1 MSVIVVQAEAAEE
14 MLGLEA
20 ERTRRPIRRV
30 QSVGRDGLAEMRWL
44 LGVLREGEA
53 PALAPQPGLDV
64 LPQLVDAIREAGLE
78 IELRIEGEPRSLSA
92 GVDILAYRIIQEAP
106 TNTLRH
112 ARAGRADVFLEYGSV
127 LGIEIIDNG
136 VAAPVAT
143 ASR

>member
-1 MSVIVVQAEAAEE
+1 
-14 MLGLEA
+14 
-20 ERTRRPIRRV
+20 
-30 QSVGRDGLAEMRWL
+30 
-44 LGVLREGEA
+44 
-53 PALAPQPGLDV
+53 
-64 LPQLVDAIREAGLE
+64 
-78 IELRIEGEPRSLSA
+78 LRIEGEPRSLSA

>member
-53 PALAPQPGLDV
+53 PALA
-64 LPQLVDAIREAGLE
+64 
-78 IELRIEGEPRSLSA
+78 
-92 GVDILAYRIIQEAP
+92 
-106 TNTLRH
+106 
-112 ARAGRADVFLEYGSV
+112 
-127 LGIEIIDNG
+127 
-136 VAAPVAT
+136 AT
-143 ASR
+143 WT